1 MDEVTNH
8 IEIHM
13 PPPPLPHSLLSL
25 LSLLPLPPFSPL
37 ISLLHSSLVYRWVGR
52 MKEVRNQAAGKG
64 SSYYQSLL
72 LDSKSNVCVCC
83 MVIACYEESHLLSF
97 PSSPTLPS
105 LCSLLCLLPSL
116 LPLPPPPFPQSQW
129 EKQIKLDLYRTLPSN
144 RHFKMGGAGVSSH
157 TRRIVC
163 TATDAPAHTQHY
175 LPCDCLITSH
185 DH

>member
-37 ISLLHSSLVYRWVGR
+37 ISLLHSSLVYRLVGR

-116 LPLPPPPFPQSQW
+116 LPLPPP
-129 EKQIKLDLYRTLPSN
+129 LPTEP
-144 RHFKMGGAGVSSH
+144 MGEADKVG
-157 TRRIVC
+157 
-163 TATDAPAHTQHY
+163 P
-175 LPCDCLITSH
+175 LPHASLQQTFQDGGSRGELTH
-185 DH
+185 